1 MHSPSDQLSALHDHY
16 VEAVNLAVAEDNLI
30 RVDQL
35 TEEYDREAIALM
47 AATLTPA
54 A

>member
-1 MHSPSDQLSALHDHY
+1 MTPLTDQLRELHDHY
-16 VEAVNLAVAEDNLI
+16 VEAVNLAVAEDDLT

-35 TEEYDREAIALM
+35 TAEYDVEAVALM
-47 AATLTPA
+47 RATLTPA

>member
-1 MHSPSDQLSALHDHY
+1 MNSPSDQLRELHDHY
-16 VEAVNLAVAEDNLI
+16 VEAVNLAVAEDDLT

-35 TEEYDREAIALM
+35 TAEYDLEAMELM
-47 AATLTPA
+47 RATLTPA

>member
-1 MHSPSDQLSALHDHY
+1 MNSPSDQLSALHDHY
-16 VEAVNLAVAEDNLI
+16 VEAVNLAVAEDDLI

-35 TEEYDREAIALM
+35 IEEYDREALALM
-47 AATLTPA
+47 RASLAPA